1 MNYSGALAYLDR
13 HINLEAT
20 AGRVDGLSLEKMRQ
34 LAAVAGDPQTA
45 YPVIHITGTNG
56 KGSVARMISALLV
69 EHGLSV
75 GTYTSPHLER
85 VNERLAWNLEPIRDD
100 AFAEVLE
107 EIAVLEPLLDSPP
120 SYFELLTVA
129 AFSWFAEVAVDVA
142 VVEVGLLGRY
152 DATNVA
158 DATVAV
164 ITNIG
169 RDHTDLQG
177 DWRTAIASEKA
188 GIIKPAST
196 LVLGQDSA
204 DLRPIYE
211 AEGPAEIIEIG
222 TDFEPTT
229 ELAAFGG
236 RLFGVRT
243 PRDVYDDLYLPLY
256 GSYQTTN
263 AATALA
269 ATEEFFGRALDH
281 DTVSKAFG
289 SITVPGR
296 FEVVHR
302 NPLVILDGAHNVD
315 GAERTATTLSEEFDI
330 AGRLILVIGL
340 LRGRAPREMLDAL
353 RSERADLVIACT
365 PDSPRAIPAE
375 EIAAAARTVPVVVE
389 VANDVGDAVNRALS
403 VASEEDAVLVSG
415 SLYVAGAARSV
426 LHEVIDLAASGN
438 GDAGD
443 PAESDDFGDFGE
455 PDELA

>member
-1 MNYSGALAYLDR
+1 MNYSGALAFLDR

-20 AGRVDGLSLEKMRQ
+20 AGRVDGLSLEKMRE

-85 VNERLAWNLEPIRDD
+85 VNERLAWNLEPIRDE
-100 AFAEVLE
+100 ALAAVIE
-107 EIAVLEPLLDSPP
+107 ELAVLEPLLESPP

-129 AFSWFAEVAVDVA
+129 AFAWFAEVAVDVA
-142 VVEVGLLGRY
+142 VIEVGLLGRY

-169 RDHTDLQG
+169 RDHTDGQG
-177 DWRTAIASEKA
+177 DWRAAIASEKA

-196 LVLGQDSA
+196 LVLGQESP

-222 TDFEPTT
+222 EDFEPTT

-243 PRDVYDDLYLPLY
+243 PRDAYDDLYLPLY
-256 GSYQTTN
+256 GSHQTDQRRDR
-263 AATALA
+263 L
-269 ATEEFFGRALDH
+269 GGHRGVLRARARPRHGEQGVRIDH
-281 DTVSKAFG
+281 GAGAF
-289 SITVPGR
+289 
-296 FEVVHR
+296 
-302 NPLVILDGAHNVD
+302 
-315 GAERTATTLSEEFDI
+315 
-330 AGRLILVIGL
+330 
-340 LRGRAPREMLDAL
+340 RGRAPKSRW
-353 RSERADLVIACT
+353 
-365 PDSPRAIPAE
+365 
-375 EIAAAARTVPVVVE
+375 
-389 VANDVGDAVNRALS
+389 
-403 VASEEDAVLVSG
+403 
-415 SLYVAGAARSV
+415 
-426 LHEVIDLAASGN
+426 
-438 GDAGD
+438 
-443 PAESDDFGDFGE
+443 
-455 PDELA
+455 